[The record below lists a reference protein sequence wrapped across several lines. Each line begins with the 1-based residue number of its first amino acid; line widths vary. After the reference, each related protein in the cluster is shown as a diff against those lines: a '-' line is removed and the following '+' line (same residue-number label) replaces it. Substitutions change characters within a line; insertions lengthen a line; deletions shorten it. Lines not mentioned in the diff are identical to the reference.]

1 MLAALVIAAALQSVP
16 VNEAPPQRVPVSDLL
31 GRTPEEVGRLTGA
44 AGQVT
49 AGEGIRIVEDGRSV
63 VLYAAERFHRAW
75 PEGGFCV
82 TGFPELP
89 LADEAEA
96 NPRTALM
103 RRSQGW
109 LVFENGVL
117 TGVHPLT
124 LPPVPGQA
132 NRIGT
137 RQAVEALM
145 LSPKPPSPLTVA
157 FGRLPLSDGL
167 GVLNRLPGAQGGL
180 SMTSLCSQFP
190 PRGQGSDD
198 LGTDIAWAMV
208 GLTLLPFVPFQR
220 AEESRADREGGALL
234 DSVEPGSILPN
245 GVEAFVAR
253 RRGVRV
259 YRDPVE
265 PDYAVI
271 VVKLGNGADNTPDR
285 GLLGVRANRV
295 VWEIRREDG
304 NNGLSPLMCRDVENR
319 PGRVRQGCTAYG
331 YLRP

>member
-1 MLAALVIAAALQSVP
+1 MLAALIIAAALQSVP
-16 VNEAPPQRVPVSDLL
+16 VDEAPPQRVPVSDLL
-31 GRTPEEVGRLTGA
+31 GHTPEEVGRLTGA
-44 AGQVT
+44 AGRVT
-49 AGEGIRIVEDGRSV
+49 AAEGIRIVEDGRPV

-89 LADEAEA
+89 LADEPEA

-109 LVFENGVL
+109 FVFENGVL

-124 LPPVPGQA
+124 LPPVPAQA
-132 NRIGT
+132 SRIGT
-137 RQAVEALM
+137 RQSVEALM

-167 GVLNRLPGAQGGL
+167 GVLNRLPAAQDGL

-190 PRGQGSDD
+190 ARGQGSDD

-259 YRDPVE
+259 YRDPVD

-271 VVKLGNGADNTPDR
+271 AVKLGNGTDNTPDR
-285 GLLGVRANRV
+285 GLLGVRGNRV
-295 VWEIRREDG
+295 VWEIRREGG
-304 NNGLSPLMCRDVENR
+304 NNGLSPLMCRDAENR
-319 PGRVRQGCTAYG
+319 PGRVRRGCTTYG

>member
-1 MLAALVIAAALQSVP
+1 MLAALAIAAALQSVP
-16 VNEAPPQRVPVSDLL
+16 VDEAPPVRVLVSDLL

-44 AGQVT
+44 AGPVM
-49 AGEGIRIVEDGRSV
+49 AGEGIRVVEGGGSV

-75 PEGGFCV
+75 PGGGFCV
-82 TGFPELP
+82 TGFPELSLP
-89 LADEAEA
+89 GEPDP
-96 NPRTALM
+96 NPRMELM
-103 RRSQGW
+103 RRSQAW
-109 LVFENGVL
+109 FVFENGVL
-117 TGVHPLT
+117 TGVHPQPP
-124 LPPVPGQA
+124 PPVSSEA
-132 NRIGT
+132 NRLGT
-137 RQAVEALM
+137 RQSVEALM

-167 GVLNRLPGAQGGL
+167 GVLNRLPVAQSGL

-259 YRDPVE
+259 YRDPVD

-271 VVKLGNGADNTPDR
+271 AIKLGNGADNTPDR
-285 GLLGVRANRV
+285 GLLGVRGNRV
-295 VWEIRREDG
+295 VWEIRREGG
-304 NNGLSPLMCRDVENR
+304 NDGLSPLMCRDGENR
-319 PGRVRQGCTAYG
+319 PGAVRRGCTAYG

>member
-49 AGEGIRIVEDGRSV
+49 AAEGIRIVEDGRSV
-63 VLYAAERFHRAW
+63 VLYAAERYHRAW

-96 NPRTALM
+96 NPRKALM

-109 LVFENGVL
+109 FVFENGVL

-124 LPPVPGQA
+124 PPPVPAQA
-132 NRIGT
+132 NRTGT
-137 RQAVEALM
+137 RQSVEALM
-145 LSPKPPSPLTVA
+145 LSPPSPLTVA

-167 GVLNRLPGAQGGL
+167 GVLSRLPSAQGGL

-259 YRDPVE
+259 YRDPVD

-295 VWEIRREDG
+295 VWEIRREGG
-304 NNGLSPLMCRDVENR
+304 NNGLSPLMCRDAENR

>member
-16 VNEAPPQRVPVSDLL
+16 VNEAPPQRVPLSDLL

-89 LADEAEA
+89 LAGEAEA
-96 NPRTALM
+96 NPRSALM

-109 LVFENGVL
+109 FVFENGVL

-124 LPPVPGQA
+124 PPPVPPQA

-137 RQAVEALM
+137 RQSVEALM

-157 FGRLPLSDGL
+157 FGRLPLSDGV

-259 YRDPVE
+259 YRDPVD

-285 GLLGVRANRV
+285 GLLGLRANRV
-295 VWEIRREDG
+295 VWEIRREGG
-304 NNGLSPLMCRDVENR
+304 NNGLSPLMCRDAENR